1 MSASTLAALNAPLV
15 VLRMFSAEFAH
26 LPAPGVSVSTVY
38 PDRLELSFHGDFAGF
53 EAWRDA
59 LGIAPE
65 SVSYREQGVHTRVL
79 TTETDYAGARLRLVG
94 YAKTP
99 VAPAVRSRAE
109 VGP

>member
-38 PDRLELSFHGDFAGF
+38 PDRLELSFHDDFAGF

-65 SVSYREQGVHTRVL
+65 TVSYHEQGVHTRVL
-79 TTETDYAGARLRLVG
+79 KTETDYAGARLVLVG
-94 YAKTP
+94 YTRIPAS
-99 VAPAVRSRAE
+99 PAVCSRAE